1 MNESEQS
8 YLRSFASAA
17 AAAAANA
24 AGGSSTAAALL
35 STSPPSM
42 LASMPV
48 YASNLDQHIDRA
60 FLTDGHGGETD
71 QFYQPEPTLL
81 TIASGASTS
90 SGNTPTEE
98 QEEVRRRGVEAPPPW
113 IPDHMAPLCM
123 GCGQTFSIV
132 RRRHH
137 CRSCGRVFCGK
148 CSPNQVPLP
157 RYGMDKPV
165 RVCNRCYIYYMNPY
179 EERTVH
185 AYHVYNGT
193 GHGSWGYTSLVS

>member
-60 FLTDGHGGETD
+60 
-71 QFYQPEPTLL
+71 LL
-81 TIASGASTS
+81 TG
-90 SGNTPTEE
+90 
-98 QEEVRRRGVEAPPPW
+98 
-113 IPDHMAPLCM
+113 
-123 GCGQTFSIV
+123 
-132 RRRHH
+132 
-137 CRSCGRVFCGK
+137 
-148 CSPNQVPLP
+148 
-157 RYGMDKPV
+157 
-165 RVCNRCYIYYMNPY
+165 
-179 EERTVH
+179 
-185 AYHVYNGT
+185 
-193 GHGSWGYTSLVS
+193 